1 MSLYYAVE
9 GVKDELV
16 RIDFEISNIIDK
28 LDAVD
33 GNESQE
39 DLLEI
44 IENAASRL
52 QDIRGDIDQGE
63 RGNGSEKGLVECQ
76 NMELEKQ

>member
-1 MSLYYAVE
+1 MSLYNAVE

-16 RIDFEISNIIDK
+16 RIDFEISEIVDK

-52 QDIRGDIDQGE
+52 QDIRGDID
-63 RGNGSEKGLVECQ
+63 
-76 NMELEKQ
+76 